1 MPFPAP
7 IRAVLL
13 DMDGTL
19 LDTETIY
26 VGSMFAALADMGLH
40 LEQSLVHAMIGLP
53 GQECMA
59 LLRDS
64 FGERFQ
70 YKEFQP
76 IYVAHRSQRMQGGI
90 PLKPGTVELLDL
102 IDAAGIRVA
111 VATSSNRDNA
121 HTNLANAGLLPRFA
135 AVLTRDDVA
144 AAKPHPAL
152 FLRAA
157 AALGADPAVCL
168 AVEDSHVGV
177 RAAHA
182 AGTMTVMVP
191 DMLPPTDEIRALC
204 LHVVPDLH
212 AVAALFRQ
220 AGMAP

>member
-64 FGERFQ
+64 FAERFQ

-102 IDAAGIRVA
+102 IDAAGIKVA

-121 HTNLANAGLLPRFA
+121 HTNLANAGLLPPTTTPTFHTTPRRSA
-135 AVLTRDDVA
+135 PIPR
-144 AAKPHPAL
+144 
-152 FLRAA
+152 RASPSRTA
-157 AALGADPAVCL
+157 MSASA
-168 AVEDSHVGV
+168 
-177 RAAHA
+177 
-182 AGTMTVMVP
+182 
-191 DMLPPTDEIRALC
+191 PPT
-204 LHVVPDLH
+204 PP
-212 AVAALFRQ
+212 
-220 AGMAP
+220 AP